1 LDTPTA
7 LALAAAVGRELMN
20 LTYARSEQDDRRI
33 RHRAMEKIGS
43 LLNGSLIHEIP
54 LVNPLLEIDR
64 HTSYVID
71 A

>member
-1 LDTPTA
+1 
-7 LALAAAVGRELMN
+7 
-20 LTYARSEQDDRRI
+20 
-33 RHRAMEKIGS
+33 MEKVGS

-64 HTSYVID
+64 NTSYVID